1 VQSRATLDPSQ
12 CVILAGGL
20 GTRMRPLTDR
30 IPKALIPVHGVPFAH
45 YQLAWLAAAG
55 VRRVVYSIGVKG
67 EMIRDFVG
75 DGSRWGLDVNYV
87 DEGTSLRGTAGAL
100 RLALEADVL
109 ADAFC
114 VLYGDSFLPIEIAP
128 VGRAFRESGLPA
140 LMTVYQNAGRWDTS
154 NVLYEDGRVILYDK
168 TRRDPRA
175 VRMAFIDYGFSVLR
189 RSLIAERVT
198 SGVEAD
204 LAVLFGALSREERL
218 AGYEVATRFYE
229 VGSPE
234 GLRDLE
240 AYLTRSCAQEGA

>member
-1 VQSRATLDPSQ
+1 VQSPATLDPSQ